1 MANPKRVAM
10 VQQALKREMSNLFV
24 TDKASPLTPT
34 LACEPSDERGRR
46 AGVGR
51 RSTLD
56 FLTALHTRRPHTPPR
71 CSRCRTE
78 RVVTAAT
85 AAPFLRQVVRK
96 ALYPREAR
104 GADFALSLLASVTDL
119 QVRDQR
125 EHAHTPQC
133 LSVLPGS
140 RRVRGGRNEWW
151 LRRQLSNDL
160 QVAKVYVSV
169 LADQERKEATVEAL
183 CKLSGYVPLA
193 ASSHS
198 HPQLGVTTRAACV
211 GAVCDFV
218 ANAIRVW
225 ERDTENGA

>member
-1 MANPKRVAM
+1 MTRGGGELGWGGAV
-10 VQQALKREMSNLFV
+10 LWTFSLHC
-24 TDKASPLTPT
+24 TPAAPT
-34 LACEPSDERGRR
+34 
-46 AGVGR
+46 
-51 RSTLD
+51 
-56 FLTALHTRRPHTPPR
+56 PHHDAP
-71 CSRCRTE
+71 RCRTE

-211 GAVCDFV
+211 GC
-218 ANAIRVW
+218 RVRFCR
-225 ERDTENGA
+225 ERD